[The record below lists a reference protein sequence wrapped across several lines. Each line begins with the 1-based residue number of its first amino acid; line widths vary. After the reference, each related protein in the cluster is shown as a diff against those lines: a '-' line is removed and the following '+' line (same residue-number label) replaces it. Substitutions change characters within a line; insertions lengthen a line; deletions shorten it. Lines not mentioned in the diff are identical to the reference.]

1 MPTCCHCDKIQHN
14 VYFEWSRG
22 LVAQGYGEATHLT
35 GAHGGEEALFLMVAK
50 KTWTQKGG
58 KDPSD
63 AHCTAES
70 SHYIHQEPLKVRQQ
84 QMHAQTARV
93 GNVA

>member
-1 MPTCCHCDKIQHN
+1 MQSWQKYSMPTCCHCDKIQHN

-35 GAHGGEEALFLMVAK
+35 GAHGGEEALLLMVAK

-63 AHCTAES
+63 AHCTA
-70 SHYIHQEPLKVRQQ
+70 
-84 QMHAQTARV
+84 
-93 GNVA
+93 